1 MTENLRYDFPV
12 ASFVEHGAPEPR
24 ESWEDPIFD
33 AEGKDWENGERGDDF
48 GTVTVVHE
56 DKAPPKWFEATFRF
70 RDRDAAT
77 YEGKVPGDGSWKGK
91 EKLKL
96 KRQGKKKRK
105 DPIELDSRN
114 PKRWG

>member
-1 MTENLRYDFPV
+1 MTSDLRDDFPV
-12 ASFVEHGAPEPR
+12 ASFVEH
-24 ESWEDPIFD
+24 EDPGRGEKWVDPIHD
-33 AEGKDWENGERGDDF
+33 AEGKDWENGEQGDNF

-56 DKAPPKWFEATFRF
+56 DKAPPKWFEATFQF
-70 RDRDAAT
+70 RDGDAAA
-77 YEGKVPGDGSWKGK
+77 YEGKVPGNGSWKGK

-105 DPIELDSRN
+105 DPIEVDSRN